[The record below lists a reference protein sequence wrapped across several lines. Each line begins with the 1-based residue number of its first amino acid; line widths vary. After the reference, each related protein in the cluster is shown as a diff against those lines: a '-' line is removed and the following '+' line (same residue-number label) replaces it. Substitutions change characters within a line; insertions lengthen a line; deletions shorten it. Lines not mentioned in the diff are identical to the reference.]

1 MDEPLGALDAE
12 FRRIMCDELRD
23 LHDRI
28 GATTVYVTHD
38 QLEAMSMADRILV
51 MNRGVVEQVATPQ
64 EIYDRPNSMF
74 VADFIGSPSM
84 NFIRFE
90 GKLQR
95 GDRAVRLQDAN
106 IAVPEMQE
114 DGISG
119 PLALGIRPEHVTLS
133 DSGAIRG
140 RVFGAEYLGTTQIVT
155 IDIEH
160 GRIKARLPAA
170 VTVRLGEP
178 VGLAFQSQRLVVF
191 DAKTGRA
198 TRSALYEGE
207 RRG

>member
-1 MDEPLGALDAE
+1 
-12 FRRIMCDELRD
+12 
-23 LHDRI
+23 
-28 GATTVYVTHD
+28 
-38 QLEAMSMADRILV
+38 MADRILV

-84 NFIRFE
+84 NFIHFE
-90 GKLQR
+90 GNLQR
-95 GDRAVRLQDAN
+95 GDRAVRLQDAS

-119 PLALGIRPEHVTLS
+119 PLALGVRPEHVTLS

-155 IDIEH
+155 IDIEQ
-160 GRIKARLPAA
+160 GRIKARLPASAA
-170 VTVRLGEP
+170 VRFGEP

-191 DAKTGRA
+191 DATTGRA
-198 TRSALYEGE
+198 TRSALYEGA
-207 RRG
+207 GHG